1 LRSRKLLYSILV
13 SQENTAK
20 ENKTMMKTTTTNNYR
35 IPVDQLQN
43 LEIDRNGR
51 LAPRLHDL
59 EPLRNTLLSV
69 LYPGIK
75 VASVNVP
82 VEPLDDYEEA
92 QVENAL
98 ARLVWNGVHYKL
110 VGASGSAKKGKF
122 YFVDQKH
129 SLAIAERFQHWP
141 QAAIVYFGI
150 LVSPCKVM
158 REEPEARVLVVL
170 DKKLGTNDCRGW
182 IRRSIFQ
189 HLQQKHDDE
198 ILSAHVE
205 RLRRER
211 YGNASDENHDQ
222 ADESV
227 LFRDAQ
233 REIAGKRLPEERFY
247 QFRMAFADT
256 QAKGAFK
263 IMEDDVADA
272 LEADFV
278 LPESAVK
285 PGLKIPPV
293 MYSIFGPGR
302 RFAGN
307 VAVGI
312 REVSRQLEFE
322 SSYTLVE
329 HAPEDSIQLEILPQ
343 AMKQVA
349 KLSEAVGGGHY
360 EDLLEILGHHPD
372 RSADGV
378 EPDNEEFR
386 IVEGLLLADAS
397 GEIVR
402 HPYVNNQL
410 NKLLA
415 RWAFKA
421 ATGGGFRLPAFA
433 LMDDGY
439 LFLKDGDVLCGS
451 DWIPEHKAIVP
462 LASKHGL
469 CVRYPIRMVDDLL
482 PFENLSDNEI
492 SAQLKND
499 LCRGNCTLTD
509 SETRE
514 LVQRQLRMEGTYVLH
529 SETAKKNGGD
539 FDFDWVCVIEEDRFP
554 RFVKD
559 RFSRGLG
566 LQQGK
571 NKANKARDPWF
582 NLEHVA
588 MKARGN
594 HIGSITDLI
603 TSCRA
608 VGQEELAGQLA
619 KELQNALDSLK
630 WQVQP
635 DLKLVAEIR
644 QQVRQAP
651 WLRYKN
657 ERRCSDLPLHLE
669 VEKTDRVGHLYNHVR
684 KQIEDLLIN
693 KAPIE
698 AFKALVVGEQ
708 VTREMLEDCRF
719 INRVYAAMV
728 GKIAGRREQLEEH
741 LEKAK
746 AEWETV
752 RQNSDK
758 ELRRQK
764 LFAMNQAYG
773 ACRGDEERGRYE
785 MKAVLAFIRIWAQ
798 NKAENRMG
806 WLQALNRIVC
816 AGQRSS
822 GSILFLAFPQE
833 LILKLAER
841 TGGKPVRVHVP
852 RLYDGLVRT
861 DASGRAFLVDPLK
874 GGGQK
879 HTFLF
884 KYRDGKILLDDNS
897 LEQAQ
902 AETSTESCTETAI
915 ATGRAIPTAVADE
928 RMEFIPGTFSDEDA
942 SDAPWVM

>member
-1 LRSRKLLYSILV
+1 MTTK
-13 SQENTAK
+13 NT
-20 ENKTMMKTTTTNNYR
+20 KTNRYR
-35 IPVDQLQN
+35 IPADQIQN

-51 LAPRLHDL
+51 IAPRLHDL
-59 EPLRNTLLSV
+59 EPLENTLLSV

-82 VEPLDDYEEA
+82 AEPLDDYEES

-98 ARLVWNGVHYKL
+98 ARLVFKGVHYKL

-122 YFVDQKH
+122 YFVDQEH
-129 SLAIAERFQHWP
+129 SRAIAERFQHWP

-158 REEPEARVLVVL
+158 MEAPESRVLVVP
-170 DKKLGTNDCRGW
+170 DRKLGTNDCRGW
-182 IRRSIFQ
+182 IRRSLFQ
-189 HLQQKHDDE
+189 RLQEKHDEELLALQID
-198 ILSAHVE
+198 

-211 YGNASDENHDQ
+211 HGMVRDEDLDEQERAIFLHD
-222 ADESV
+222 AK
-227 LFRDAQ
+227 
-233 REIAGKRLPEERFY
+233 REISAKRLPEGRFY
-247 QFRMAFADT
+247 QFRMAFSNT

-263 IMEDDVADA
+263 IMEDDVSDA

-285 PGLKIPPV
+285 PGLKIPAV

-302 RFAGN
+302 RFRGDI
-307 VAVGI
+307 VVGI

-322 SSYTLVE
+322 SSYTLLE
-329 HAPEDSIQLEILPQ
+329 HAPEDSIQLEVLPQ

-349 KLSEAVGGGHY
+349 RLSEAVGQGRY
-360 EDLLEILGHHPD
+360 EELLELLGRHPD
-372 RSADGV
+372 KVSAELSDEAGS
-378 EPDNEEFR
+378 EEFR
-386 IVEGLLLADAS
+386 VVEGLLLADAS

-415 RWAFKA
+415 RWAFKT

-439 LFLKDGDVLCGS
+439 LLLKDGQVFSGS

-482 PFENLSDNEI
+482 PFGNLSDDEI
-492 SAQLKND
+492 LAELNKD
-499 LCRGNCTLTD
+499 LCRSNCALTD
-509 SETRE
+509 AEVRD
-514 LVQRQLRMEGTYVLH
+514 LVALQLRLEGTYVLH

-539 FDFDWVCVIEEDRFP
+539 YDFDWVCVVEEDRFP

-566 LQQGK
+566 AQQGK

-594 HIGSITDLI
+594 HIGSITDLM

-608 VGQEELAGQLA
+608 AGRGDLAQQLA
-619 KELQNALDSLK
+619 LELQKALDSLK

-651 WLRYKN
+651 WLRCKN
-657 ERRCSDLPLHLE
+657 ERRISDLPLHVE

-684 KQIEDLLIN
+684 KQIEDLLTN

-698 AFKALVVGEQ
+698 AFKALVVGEE
-708 VTREMLEDCRF
+708 VTRQMLEDCRL

-728 GKIAGRREQLEEH
+728 GKIAERRELLKKQ

-746 AEWETV
+746 AEWEAV
-752 RQNSDK
+752 RQSPDK

-764 LFAMNQAYG
+764 LFASNQAHG
-773 ACRGDEERGRYE
+773 ACRADEERGKYE
-785 MKAVLAFIRIWAQ
+785 MKAILALIRIWAQ
-798 NKAENRMG
+798 NKTENRTA
-806 WLQALNRIVC
+806 WLQALNRVVC
-816 AGQRSS
+816 AGERST

-841 TGGKPVRVHVP
+841 TGGRAVRVQVP
-852 RLYDGLVRT
+852 RLYEGFVRI
-861 DASGRAFLVDPLK
+861 DEQGRTFLVDPLK
-874 GGGQK
+874 NGGQK

-884 KYRDGKILLDDNS
+884 KYADGKILLDDNRS
-897 LEQAQ
+897 EQAP
-902 AETSTESCTETAI
+902 AETAKSGAEESGTTTQVAL
-915 ATGRAIPTAVADE
+915 ADE
-928 RMEFIPGTFSDEDA
+928 AVEFPPITLDDDGPEV
-942 SDAPWVM
+942 PWVM

>member
-1 LRSRKLLYSILV
+1 MTTK
-13 SQENTAK
+13 NT
-20 ENKTMMKTTTTNNYR
+20 KTNRYR
-35 IPVDQLQN
+35 IPADQIQN

-51 LAPRLHDL
+51 IAPRLHDL
-59 EPLRNTLLSV
+59 EPLENTLLSG
-69 LYPGIK
+69 LYPGIR

-82 VEPLDDYEEA
+82 TEPLDDFEES

-98 ARLVWNGVHYKL
+98 ARLVFKGVHYKL

-122 YFVDQKH
+122 YFVDEEH
-129 SLAIAERFQHWP
+129 SRAIAERFQHWP

-158 REEPEARVLVVL
+158 MEAPDSRVLVVS
-170 DKKLGTNDCRGW
+170 DRTLGTNDCRGW
-182 IRRSIFQ
+182 IRRSLFQ
-189 HLQQKHDDE
+189 RLQEKHDEELLALQID
-198 ILSAHVE
+198 

-211 YGNASDENHDQ
+211 HGTVRDEDLNEQGRALLLH
-222 ADESV
+222 
-227 LFRDAQ
+227 DAQ
-233 REIAGKRLPEERFY
+233 REISAKRLPEGRFY
-247 QFRMAFADT
+247 QFRMAFANT

-263 IMEDDVADA
+263 IMEDDVSDA

-278 LPESAVK
+278 LPDSAVK
-285 PGLKIPPV
+285 PGLKIPAV
-293 MYSIFGPGR
+293 MYSIIGPGR
-302 RFAGN
+302 RFCGD
-307 VAVGI
+307 VVVGI

-349 KLSEAVGGGHY
+349 RLSEAVGQGRY
-360 EDLLEILGHHPD
+360 EELLELLGRHPDKHSADLLD
-372 RSADGV
+372 QDG
-378 EPDNEEFR
+378 NGEFR
-386 IVEGLLLADAS
+386 VVEGLLLADAS

-415 RWAFKA
+415 RWAFKT

-439 LFLKDGDVLCGS
+439 LFLKDGQVFSGS

-462 LASKHGL
+462 LASNHGL

-482 PFENLSDNEI
+482 PFGNLSDDEI
-492 SAQLKND
+492 VSELNKD
-499 LCRGNCTLTD
+499 LCRSNCTLTD
-509 SETRE
+509 AEVRD
-514 LVQRQLRMEGTYVLH
+514 LVARQLRLEGTYVLH

-539 FDFDWVCVIEEDRFP
+539 YDFDWVCVVDEDRIP

-566 LQQGK
+566 AQQGK

-594 HIGSITDLI
+594 HIGSITDLM

-608 VGQEELAGQLA
+608 AGRGDLAQQLAG
-619 KELQNALDSLK
+619 ELQNALDSLK

-644 QQVRQAP
+644 QQVRQAA

-657 ERRCSDLPLHLE
+657 ERRVSDLPLHVE

-684 KQIEDLLIN
+684 KQIEDLLTN

-698 AFKALVVGEQ
+698 AFKALVVGEE
-708 VTREMLEDCRF
+708 VTRQMLEDCRF

-728 GKIAGRREQLEEH
+728 GKIAERRQLLKTQ

-746 AEWETV
+746 AEWEAV
-752 RQNSDK
+752 RQSPDK

-764 LFAMNQAYG
+764 LFASNQAHG
-773 ACRGDEERGRYE
+773 ACRADDERGKYE
-785 MKAVLAFIRIWAQ
+785 MKAILALIRIWAQ
-798 NKAENRMG
+798 NKTENRAA
-806 WLQALNRIVC
+806 WLQALNRVVC
-816 AGQRSS
+816 AGERST

-841 TGGKPVRVHVP
+841 TGGRAVRVHVP
-852 RLYDGLVRT
+852 RLYEGFVRI
-861 DASGRAFLVDPLK
+861 DEQGRTFLVDPLK
-874 GGGQK
+874 NGGQK

-884 KYRDGKILLDDNS
+884 KYVDGKILLDDDKP
-897 LEQAQ
+897 EQAQ
-902 AETSTESCTETAI
+902 TKTAESGTTTEV
-915 ATGRAIPTAVADE
+915 AVLDE
-928 RMEFIPGTFSDEDA
+928 ALEFPPITLDDDGPEA
-942 SDAPWVM
+942 LWVM

>member
-1 LRSRKLLYSILV
+1 MTK
-13 SQENTAK
+13 N
-20 ENKTMMKTTTTNNYR
+20 TTTNNYR
-35 IPVDQLQN
+35 IPADQLQN

-51 LAPRLHDL
+51 IAPRLHDL
-59 EPLRNTLLSV
+59 EPLENTLLSV

-82 VEPLDDYEEA
+82 AEPLDDYEES

-98 ARLVWNGVHYKL
+98 ARLVFKGIRYRL

-122 YFVDQKH
+122 YFVDQEH
-129 SLAIAERFQHWP
+129 SRAIAERFQHWP

-158 REEPEARVLVVL
+158 METSDCRVLVVN
-170 DKKLGTNDCRGW
+170 DRKLGTNDCRGW
-182 IRRSIFQ
+182 IRRSLFQ
-189 HLQQKHDDE
+189 RLQEKHDEELVSLQAD
-198 ILSAHVE
+198 

-211 YGNASDENHDQ
+211 HGSIRDEDLEEQ
-222 ADESV
+222 ERSILLAD
-227 LFRDAQ
+227 AK
-233 REIAGKRLPEERFY
+233 REIANKRLPEGRFY
-247 QFRMAFADT
+247 QFRMAFANT

-263 IMEDDVADA
+263 IMEDDVSDA
-272 LEADFV
+272 LEVDFV

-285 PGLKIPPV
+285 PGLKVPAV
-293 MYSIFGPGR
+293 MYSIFGSGR
-302 RFAGN
+302 RFRGD
-307 VAVGI
+307 VVVGI

-329 HAPEDSIQLEILPQ
+329 HAPEESIQLEILPQ

-349 KLSEAVGGGHY
+349 RLSEAVGQGRY
-360 EDLLEILGHHPD
+360 EELLELLGRHPDKVSADLLD
-372 RSADGV
+372 QDGS
-378 EPDNEEFR
+378 EEFR
-386 IVEGLLLADAS
+386 VVEGLLLADAS

-415 RWAFKA
+415 RWAFKI

-439 LFLKDGDVLCGS
+439 LFLKDGQLFSGS
-451 DWIPEHKAIVP
+451 DWIPEHRAIVP
-462 LASKHGL
+462 LASKYGL

-482 PFENLSDNEI
+482 PFGNLSDEEI
-492 SAQLKND
+492 LSALNKD
-499 LCRGNCTLTD
+499 LCRSSCALTD
-509 SETRE
+509 ADVRD
-514 LVQRQLRMEGTYVLH
+514 LVARQLRLEGTYVLH

-539 FDFDWVCVIEEDRFP
+539 YDFDWVCVVEEDRFP
-554 RFVKD
+554 RFVKH

-566 LQQGK
+566 EQQGK

-594 HIGSITDLI
+594 HIGSITDLM

-608 VGQEELAGQLA
+608 AARDDLAQQLA
-619 KELQNALDSLK
+619 VELQKALDSLK

-657 ERRCSDLPLHLE
+657 ERRVSDLPLHVE
-669 VEKTDRVGHLYNHVR
+669 VEKTDRVGLLYNHVR
-684 KQIEDLLIN
+684 KQIEDLLAN

-698 AFKALVVGEQ
+698 AFKALVVGEE
-708 VTREMLEDCRF
+708 VTRQMLEDCRF

-728 GKIAGRREQLEEH
+728 GKIAERRELLKKQLEQ
-741 LEKAK
+741 AK
-746 AEWETV
+746 AEWEAV
-752 RQNSDK
+752 RQSPDK
-758 ELRRQK
+758 ETRRQK
-764 LFAMNQAYG
+764 LFASNQAHG
-773 ACRGDEERGRYE
+773 ACRADEERGRYE
-785 MKAVLAFIRIWAQ
+785 MKAVLALIRIWAQ
-798 NKAENRMG
+798 NKTENRTA
-806 WLQALNRIVC
+806 WLQALNRVVC
-816 AGQRSS
+816 TGERST

-841 TGGKPVRVHVP
+841 TGGKAVRVHVP
-852 RLYDGLVRT
+852 RLYEGFVRI
-861 DASGRAFLVDPLK
+861 DEQGRTFLVDPLK
-874 GGGQK
+874 NGGQK

-884 KYRDGKILLDDNS
+884 KYADGKILLDDDMP
-897 LEQAQ
+897 EQAQ
-902 AETSTESCTETAI
+902 APTSH
-915 ATGRAIPTAVADE
+915 VAAE
-928 RMEFIPGTFSDEDA
+928 EPGTTQVVIPDEAVEFPPVTLDDDGPEV
-942 SDAPWVM
+942 SWVM

>member
-1 LRSRKLLYSILV
+1 
-13 SQENTAK
+13 
-20 ENKTMMKTTTTNNYR
+20 
-35 IPVDQLQN
+35 
-43 LEIDRNGR
+43 
-51 LAPRLHDL
+51 
-59 EPLRNTLLSV
+59 
-69 LYPGIK
+69 
-75 VASVNVP
+75 
-82 VEPLDDYEEA
+82 
-92 QVENAL
+92 
-98 ARLVWNGVHYKL
+98 
-110 VGASGSAKKGKF
+110 
-122 YFVDQKH
+122 
-129 SLAIAERFQHWP
+129 
-141 QAAIVYFGI
+141 
-150 LVSPCKVM
+150 
-158 REEPEARVLVVL
+158 
-170 DKKLGTNDCRGW
+170 
-182 IRRSIFQ
+182 
-189 HLQQKHDDE
+189 
-198 ILSAHVE
+198 
-205 RLRRER
+205 
-211 YGNASDENHDQ
+211 
-222 ADESV
+222 
-227 LFRDAQ
+227 
-233 REIAGKRLPEERFY
+233 
-247 QFRMAFADT
+247 
-256 QAKGAFK
+256 
-263 IMEDDVADA
+263 MEDEVSDA

-285 PGLKIPPV
+285 PGLKIPAV

-307 VAVGI
+307 VTLGI

-322 SSYTLVE
+322 SSYTLLE

-349 KLSEAVGGGHY
+349 RLSEAVGQGRY
-360 EDLLEILGHHPD
+360 EELLELLGRHPD
-372 RSADGV
+372 KVSAELSDEAGS
-378 EPDNEEFR
+378 EEFR
-386 IVEGLLLADAS
+386 VVEGLLLADAS

-415 RWAFKA
+415 RWAFKT

-439 LFLKDGDVLCGS
+439 LLLKDGQVFSGS

-482 PFENLSDNEI
+482 PFGNLSDDEI
-492 SAQLKND
+492 LAELNKD
-499 LCRGNCTLTD
+499 LCRSNCALTD
-509 SETRE
+509 AEVRD
-514 LVQRQLRMEGTYVLH
+514 LVARQLRLEGTYVLH

-539 FDFDWVCVIEEDRFP
+539 YDFDWVCVVEEDRFP

-566 LQQGK
+566 AQQGK

-594 HIGSITDLI
+594 HIGSITDLM

-608 VGQEELAGQLA
+608 AGRGDLAQQLA
-619 KELQNALDSLK
+619 LELQKALDSLK

-651 WLRYKN
+651 WLRCKN
-657 ERRCSDLPLHLE
+657 ERRISDLPLHVE

-684 KQIEDLLIN
+684 KQIEDLLTN

-698 AFKALVVGEQ
+698 AFKALVVGEE
-708 VTREMLEDCRF
+708 VTRQMLEDCRL

-728 GKIAGRREQLEEH
+728 GKIAERRELLKKQ

-746 AEWETV
+746 AEWEAV
-752 RQNSDK
+752 RQSPDK

-764 LFAMNQAYG
+764 LFASNQAHG
-773 ACRGDEERGRYE
+773 ACRADEERGKYE
-785 MKAVLAFIRIWAQ
+785 MKAILALIRIWAQ
-798 NKAENRMG
+798 NKTENRTA
-806 WLQALNRIVC
+806 WLQALNRVVC
-816 AGQRSS
+816 AGERST

-841 TGGKPVRVHVP
+841 TGGRAVRVQVP
-852 RLYDGLVRT
+852 RLYEGFVRI
-861 DASGRAFLVDPLK
+861 DEQGRTFLVDPLK
-874 GGGQK
+874 NGGQK

-884 KYRDGKILLDDNS
+884 KYADGEILLDDNKS
-897 LEQAQ
+897 EQIP
-902 AETSTESCTETAI
+902 AETAKSGAEECGTTTQV
-915 ATGRAIPTAVADE
+915 AVPDE
-928 RMEFIPGTFSDEDA
+928 AVEFPPVALDDDGPEV
-942 SDAPWVM
+942 PLVM

>member
-1 LRSRKLLYSILV
+1 MTK
-13 SQENTAK
+13 N
-20 ENKTMMKTTTTNNYR
+20 TTTNNYR
-35 IPVDQLQN
+35 IPADQLQN

-51 LAPRLHDL
+51 VAPRLHDL
-59 EPLRNTLLSV
+59 EPLKNTLLSV

-75 VASVNVP
+75 VASVTVP
-82 VEPLDDYEEA
+82 TEPLDDYEEA

-98 ARLVWNGVHYKL
+98 ARLVWNGTHYKL

-122 YFVDQKH
+122 YFVDQEH
-129 SLAIAERFQHWP
+129 SRAIAERFQHWP

-158 REEPEARVLVVL
+158 MEEPDSRVLVVP
-170 DKKLGTNDCRGW
+170 DRKLGTNDCRGW
-182 IRRSIFQ
+182 IRRSTFRR
-189 HLQQKHDDE
+189 LQQKHDDE
-198 ILSAHVE
+198 ILSHQIE

-211 YGNASDENHDQ
+211 HAGASDEDL
-222 ADESV
+222 DENQRS
-227 LFRDAQ
+227 LLLEDAK
-233 REIAGKRLPEERFY
+233 REIAGKRLPEGRFY

-263 IMEDDVADA
+263 VMEDDVADA
-272 LEADFV
+272 LEVDFV
-278 LPESAVK
+278 LPDSAVK
-285 PGLKIPPV
+285 PGLKIPAV

-302 RFAGN
+302 RFRG
-307 VAVGI
+307 VTMTGV
-312 REVSRQLEFE
+312 REFSRQLEFE

-349 KLSEAVGGGHY
+349 KLSEAVGQGRY

-372 RSADGV
+372 RSVPDGV
-378 EPDNEEFR
+378 EPNNEEFR
-386 IVEGLLLADAS
+386 VVEGLLLADAS

-439 LFLKDGDVLCGS
+439 LFLKDGQVFSGS
-451 DWIPEHKAIVP
+451 DWISEHKAIVS
-462 LASKHGL
+462 LASKRGL

-482 PFENLSDNEI
+482 PFENLSENEI
-492 SAQLKND
+492 AVQLNRD
-499 LCRGNCTLTD
+499 LCRKNCALPA
-509 SETRE
+509 SE
-514 LVQRQLRMEGTYVLH
+514 LCDLAQQQLRLEGSYVLH

-539 FDFDWVCVIEEDRFP
+539 FDFDWVCVVEEDRFP

-566 LQQGK
+566 QQQGK

-594 HIGSITDLI
+594 HIGSITDLM

-608 VGQEELAGQLA
+608 AGHEELAGDLA
-619 KELQNALDSLK
+619 LELQKALDSLK

-651 WLRYKN
+651 WLRCKN
-657 ERRCSDLPLHLE
+657 ERRVSDLPLHLE
-669 VEKTDRVGHLYNHVR
+669 VEGTDRVGHLYNHVR

-708 VTREMLEDCRF
+708 VTREMLADCRF
-719 INRVYAAMV
+719 VNRVYAAMV
-728 GKIAGRREQLEEH
+728 GKIAERREQLKEQ

-746 AEWETV
+746 AEGDTV
-752 RQNSDK
+752 RQSSDK

-764 LFAMNQAYG
+764 LFALNQAYG
-773 ACRGDEERGRYE
+773 ACRADEERGRYE
-785 MKAVLAFIRIWAQ
+785 MKAILAFIRIWAQ

-816 AGQRSS
+816 TGQRSS

-841 TGGKPVRVHVP
+841 TGGKPVRVHIP
-852 RLYDGLVRT
+852 RLYEGLVRT
-861 DASGRAFLVDPLK
+861 DSSGRTFLVDSLK
-874 GGGQK
+874 GGGEK

-884 KYRDGKILLDDNS
+884 KYADGKILLDDVKTEPTQAS
-897 LEQAQ
+897 RELEAGDLE
-902 AETSTESCTETAI
+902 ADSALSAS
-915 ATGRAIPTAVADE
+915 IPDDAV
-928 RMEFIPGTFSDEDA
+928 EFNPAAFSDAEA

>member
-1 LRSRKLLYSILV
+1 MTK
-13 SQENTAK
+13 N
-20 ENKTMMKTTTTNNYR
+20 TTNNYR
-35 IPVDQLQN
+35 IPADQIQN

-51 LAPRLHDL
+51 IAPRLHDL

-75 VASVNVP
+75 VASVTVP
-82 VEPLDDYEEA
+82 TEPLDDFEEA

-98 ARLVWNGVHYKL
+98 ARLVWNGIHYKL

-129 SLAIAERFQHWP
+129 SRAIAERFQHWP

-158 REEPEARVLVVL
+158 MEQAEARVLVVP
-170 DKKLGTNDCRGW
+170 DRRLGTNDCRGW
-182 IRRSIFQ
+182 IRRSLFQ
-189 HLQQKHDDE
+189 RLQEKHDDE
-198 ILSAHVE
+198 LLSAQVE
-205 RLRRER
+205 RLRRE
-211 YGNASDENHDQ
+211 GCAKSGGEPLDADQ
-222 ADESV
+222 EMV
-227 LFRDAQ
+227 LLRDAKQ
-233 REIAGKRLPEERFY
+233 EISAKRLAEGRFY
-247 QFRMAFADT
+247 QFRMAFANT

-263 IMEDDVADA
+263 VMEDDVADA
-272 LEADFV
+272 LEADFL
-278 LPESAVK
+278 LPDSAVK
-285 PGLKIPPV
+285 PGLKIPAV
-293 MYSIFGPGR
+293 THSIFGPGR
-302 RFAGN
+302 RFRGHT
-307 VAVGI
+307 VVGI

-349 KLSEAVGGGHY
+349 KLSVAVGEGRY

-372 RSADGV
+372 SSLPEGAELDG
-378 EPDNEEFR
+378 EEFR
-386 IVEGLLLADAS
+386 VVEGLLLADAS
-397 GEIVR
+397 REIVR

-415 RWAFKA
+415 RWAFKT

-433 LMDDGY
+433 LADDGY
-439 LFLKDGDVLCGS
+439 LFLKDGQVISGS

-462 LASKHGL
+462 LTSKRGL

-482 PFENLSDNEI
+482 PFGNLSDDEI
-492 SAQLKND
+492 AAQLNKD
-499 LCRGNCTLTD
+499 LCRNNCTLTD
-509 SETRE
+509 AEVCT
-514 LVQRQLRMEGTYVLH
+514 LVERQLRLEGTYVLH

-566 LQQGK
+566 QQQGK

-594 HIGSITDLI
+594 HIGSITDLM

-608 VGQEELAGQLA
+608 AGREDLAAQLA
-619 KELQNALDSLK
+619 LELQNALDSLK

-644 QQVRQAP
+644 QQVHQAF

-657 ERRCSDLPLHLE
+657 ERRVSDLPLHLE
-669 VEKTDRVGHLYNHVR
+669 VDATDRVGHLYNHVR

-708 VTREMLEDCRF
+708 VTRGMLEDCRF
-719 INRVYAAMV
+719 VNRVYAAMI
-728 GKIAGRREQLEEH
+728 GKIAERREQLKQQ

-746 AEWETV
+746 AEWDEV
-752 RQNSDK
+752 RQSADK
-758 ELRRQK
+758 ELRRRK
-764 LFAMNQAYG
+764 LFAMNQALG
-773 ACRGDEERGRYE
+773 TCRSDEERGRYE
-785 MKAVLAFIRIWAQ
+785 MKAVFAFIRIWAQ
-798 NKAENRMG
+798 NKEENRMG

-816 AGQRSS
+816 TGQRSS

-861 DASGRAFLVDPLK
+861 DSCGRTFLVDPLQ
-874 GGGQK
+874 GGGEK

-884 KYRDGKILLDDNS
+884 KYVDGKILLDDNKPEPTKTETS
-897 LEQAQ
+897 EVHAE
-902 AETSTESCTETAI
+902 AETGSQAAPVALVDE
-915 ATGRAIPTAVADE
+915 AV
-928 RMEFIPGTFSDEDA
+928 EFNPGTFSDEETNDV
-942 SDAPWVM
+942 SWVM

>member
-1 LRSRKLLYSILV
+1 MTK
-13 SQENTAK
+13 N
-20 ENKTMMKTTTTNNYR
+20 TTTNNYR
-35 IPVDQLQN
+35 IPADQLQN

-51 LAPRLHDL
+51 IAPRLHDL
-59 EPLRNTLLSV
+59 EPLKNTLLSV

-82 VEPLDDYEEA
+82 AEPLDDYEEA

-98 ARLVWNGVHYKL
+98 ARLVWNGAHYKL

-122 YFVDQKH
+122 YFVEREH
-129 SLAIAERFQHWP
+129 SRAIAERFQHWP

-158 REEPEARVLVVL
+158 MEEPEARVLVVP
-170 DKKLGTNDCRGW
+170 DRKLGTNDCRGW
-182 IRRSIFQ
+182 IRRSMFQ
-189 HLQQKHDDE
+189 RLRQKHDDE
-198 ILSAHVE
+198 ILSAQVE
-205 RLRRER
+205 RLQRER
-211 YGNASDENHDQ
+211 YGKASGEKPYK
-222 ADESV
+222 AEESV
-227 LFRDAQ
+227 LLRDAN
-233 REIAGKRLPEERFY
+233 REVAGKRLPEDRFY

-263 IMEDDVADA
+263 IMEDDVSDA
-272 LEADFV
+272 LEADLI

-285 PGLKIPPV
+285 PGLKTPAV

-302 RFAGN
+302 RFRGD
-307 VAVGI
+307 VVVGI

-349 KLSEAVGGGHY
+349 KLSEAVGEGRY

-372 RSADGV
+372 SSLPGGA
-378 EPDNEEFR
+378 EPDSEEFR
-386 IVEGLLLADAS
+386 VVEGLLLADAS

-421 ATGGGFRLPAFA
+421 ATSGGFRLPAFA

-439 LFLKDGDVLCGS
+439 LFLKDGEVFSGS

-482 PFENLSDNEI
+482 PFGNLSDEEI
-492 SAQLKND
+492 AVHLSND
-499 LCRGNCTLTD
+499 LCRNNCKFTD
-509 SETRE
+509 SEVRE
-514 LVQRQLRMEGTYVLH
+514 LVQRQLRLDGTYVLH

-539 FDFDWVCVIEEDRFP
+539 FDFDWVCVVEEDRFP
-554 RFVKD
+554 RFVKE

-566 LQQGK
+566 QQQGK
-571 NKANKARDPWF
+571 NKANKAKDPWF

-594 HIGSITDLI
+594 HIGSITDLM

-608 VGQEELAGQLA
+608 AGEEDLAAQLA

-635 DLKLVAEIR
+635 DLRLVAEIR
-644 QQVRQAP
+644 RRVRQAP

-669 VEKTDRVGHLYNHVR
+669 VEKTDRIGHLYNHVR

-708 VTREMLEDCRF
+708 VSREMLEDCRF
-719 INRVYAAMV
+719 VNRIYAAMV
-728 GKIAGRREQLEEH
+728 GKIAGRREQLKEQ

-746 AEWETV
+746 AEWDTV
-752 RQNSDK
+752 RQSSDK
-758 ELRRQK
+758 ELRRQM

-816 AGQRSS
+816 TGQRSS

-861 DASGRAFLVDPLK
+861 DSSGRAFLVDPLK

-884 KYRDGKILLDDNS
+884 KYVDGKILLDDDKT
-897 LEQAQ
+897 EQAEG
-902 AETSTESCTETAI
+902 ETSTEPGVESEEAE
-915 ATGRAIPTAVADE
+915 AVIPAAAADE
-928 RMEFIPGTFSDEDA
+928 AVEFPGAFSDEDPG
-942 SDAPWVM
+942 DAPWVM

>member
-1 LRSRKLLYSILV
+1 MTK
-13 SQENTAK
+13 N
-20 ENKTMMKTTTTNNYR
+20 TTTNNYR
-35 IPVDQLQN
+35 IPADQLQN

-51 LAPRLHDL
+51 IAPRLHDL
-59 EPLRNTLLSV
+59 EPLKNTLLSV

-82 VEPLDDYEEA
+82 AEPLDDYEEA

-98 ARLVWNGVHYKL
+98 ARLVWNGAHYKL

-122 YFVDQKH
+122 YFVEREH
-129 SLAIAERFQHWP
+129 SRAIAERFQHWP

-158 REEPEARVLVVL
+158 MEEPEARVLVVP
-170 DKKLGTNDCRGW
+170 DRKLGTNDCRGW
-182 IRRSIFQ
+182 IRRSMFQ
-189 HLQQKHDDE
+189 RLRQKHDDE
-198 ILSAHVE
+198 ILSAQVE
-205 RLRRER
+205 RLQRER
-211 YGNASDENHDQ
+211 YGKANCEKPYKAE
-222 ADESV
+222 ESV
-227 LFRDAQ
+227 LLRDAN
-233 REIAGKRLPEERFY
+233 REVAGKRLPEDRFY

-263 IMEDDVADA
+263 IMEDDVSDA
-272 LEADFV
+272 LEADLI

-285 PGLKIPPV
+285 PGLKTPAV

-302 RFAGN
+302 RFRGD
-307 VAVGI
+307 VVVGI

-349 KLSEAVGGGHY
+349 KLSEAVGEGRY

-372 RSADGV
+372 SSLPGGA
-378 EPDNEEFR
+378 EPDSEEFR
-386 IVEGLLLADAS
+386 VVEGLLLADAS

-421 ATGGGFRLPAFA
+421 ATSGGFRLPAFA

-439 LFLKDGDVLCGS
+439 LFLKDGEVFSGS

-482 PFENLSDNEI
+482 PFGNLSDEEI
-492 SAQLKND
+492 AVHLSND
-499 LCRGNCTLTD
+499 LCRNNCKFTD
-509 SETRE
+509 SEVRE
-514 LVQRQLRMEGTYVLH
+514 LIQRQLRLDGTYVLH

-539 FDFDWVCVIEEDRFP
+539 FDFDWVCVVEEDRFP
-554 RFVKD
+554 RFVKE

-566 LQQGK
+566 QQQGK
-571 NKANKARDPWF
+571 NKANKAKDPWF

-594 HIGSITDLI
+594 HIGSITDLM

-608 VGQEELAGQLA
+608 AGEEDLAAQLA

-635 DLKLVAEIR
+635 DLRLVAEIR
-644 QQVRQAP
+644 RRVRQAP

-669 VEKTDRVGHLYNHVR
+669 VEKTDRIGHLYNHVR

-708 VTREMLEDCRF
+708 VSREMLEDCRF
-719 INRVYAAMV
+719 VNRIYAAMV
-728 GKIAGRREQLEEH
+728 GKIAGRREQLKEQ

-746 AEWETV
+746 AEWDTV
-752 RQNSDK
+752 RQSSDK
-758 ELRRQK
+758 ELRRQM

-816 AGQRSS
+816 TGQRSS

-861 DASGRAFLVDPLK
+861 DSSGRAFLVDPLK

-884 KYRDGKILLDDNS
+884 KYVDGKILLDDDKT
-897 LEQAQ
+897 EQAEG
-902 AETSTESCTETAI
+902 ETSTEPGVESEEAE
-915 ATGRAIPTAVADE
+915 AVIPAAAADE
-928 RMEFIPGTFSDEDA
+928 AVEFPGAFIDEDPG
-942 SDAPWVM
+942 DAPWVM

>member
-1 LRSRKLLYSILV
+1 MTK
-13 SQENTAK
+13 N
-20 ENKTMMKTTTTNNYR
+20 TTTNNYR
-35 IPVDQLQN
+35 IPADRLQN

-51 LAPRLHDL
+51 VAPRLHDL
-59 EPLRNTLLSV
+59 EPLKNTLLSV

-82 VEPLDDYEEA
+82 AEPLDDYEES

-122 YFVDQKH
+122 YFVDREH
-129 SLAIAERFQHWP
+129 SQAIAERFQHWP

-158 REEPEARVLVVL
+158 IEQPEVRVLVVP
-170 DKKLGTNDCRGW
+170 DRKLGTNDCRGW
-182 IRRSIFQ
+182 IGRSMFQ
-189 HLQQKHDDE
+189 RLQQKHDDE
-198 ILSAHVE
+198 ILSAQVE

-211 YGNASDENHDQ
+211 YEKASDGSQDQ
-222 ADESV
+222 AEELV
-227 LFRDAQ
+227 LFDAK
-233 REIAGKRLPEERFY
+233 RTVAGKRLPGERFY
-247 QFRMAFADT
+247 QFRMAFADM

-263 IMEDDVADA
+263 IMEDDVSDT

-285 PGLKIPPV
+285 PGLKIPTV
-293 MYSIFGPGR
+293 TYSTFGLGR
-302 RFAGN
+302 RFRGD
-307 VAVGI
+307 VVVGI
-312 REVSRQLEFE
+312 REVSRRLEFE

-329 HAPEDSIQLEILPQ
+329 HAPDDSIQLEILPQ

-349 KLSEAVGGGHY
+349 KLSEAVGEGRY

-372 RSADGV
+372 RPLPDGV

-386 IVEGLLLADAS
+386 VVEGLLLADAS

-439 LFLKDGDVLCGS
+439 LFLKDGQVLSAS

-482 PFENLSDNEI
+482 PFGNISDDEIAVQLNNNLSR
-492 SAQLKND
+492 S
-499 LCRGNCTLTD
+499 NCTLTD
-509 SETRE
+509 SEIRE
-514 LVQRQLRMEGTYVLH
+514 LVQRQLRVEGTYVLH

-539 FDFDWVCVIEEDRFP
+539 FDFDWVCVVEEDRFP
-554 RFVKD
+554 RFVNS

-566 LQQGK
+566 QQEGK
-571 NKANKARDPWF
+571 NKANKAKDPWF

-594 HIGSITDLI
+594 HIGSITDLM

-608 VGQEELAGQLA
+608 AGHEDLAWQLA

-657 ERRCSDLPLHLE
+657 ERRVSDLPLHLE

-708 VTREMLEDCRF
+708 VTREMLEACRF
-719 INRVYAAMV
+719 VNRVYAALV
-728 GKIAGRREQLEEH
+728 GKIAARREQLKEQ

-746 AEWETV
+746 AEWDTM
-752 RQNSDK
+752 RQSADK
-758 ELRRQK
+758 ELRRRK

-816 AGQRSS
+816 TGQRSS

-852 RLYDGLVRT
+852 LLYDGLVRT
-861 DASGRAFLVDPLK
+861 DSSGRAFLVDPLE

-884 KYRDGKILLDDNS
+884 KCVDGKILLDDDKS
-897 LEQAQ
+897 QQPTGES
-902 AETSTESCTETAI
+902 STESCAESEKAETAI
-915 ATGRAIPTAVADE
+915 PAAVADE
-928 RMEFIPGTFSDEDA
+928 AVEFNFGAFSDEDA
-942 SDAPWVM
+942 GDAPWVM

>member
-1 LRSRKLLYSILV
+1 MTTK
-13 SQENTAK
+13 NT
-20 ENKTMMKTTTTNNYR
+20 KTNRYR
-35 IPVDQLQN
+35 IPADQIQN

-51 LAPRLHDL
+51 IAPRLHDL
-59 EPLRNTLLSV
+59 EPLENTLLSV

-82 VEPLDDYEEA
+82 AEPLDDYEES

-98 ARLVWNGVHYKL
+98 ARLVFKGVHYKL

-122 YFVDQKH
+122 YFVDQEH
-129 SLAIAERFQHWP
+129 SRAIAERFQHWP

-158 REEPEARVLVVL
+158 MEAPESRVLVVP
-170 DKKLGTNDCRGW
+170 DRKLGTNDCRGW
-182 IRRSIFQ
+182 IRRSLFQ
-189 HLQQKHDDE
+189 RLQEKHDEELLALQID
-198 ILSAHVE
+198 

-211 YGNASDENHDQ
+211 HGMVRDEDLDEQERAIFLHD
-222 ADESV
+222 AK
-227 LFRDAQ
+227 
-233 REIAGKRLPEERFY
+233 REISAKRLPEGRFY
-247 QFRMAFADT
+247 QFRMAFSNT

-263 IMEDDVADA
+263 IMEDDVSDA

-285 PGLKIPPV
+285 PGLKIPAV

-302 RFAGN
+302 RFRGDI
-307 VAVGI
+307 VVGI

-322 SSYTLVE
+322 SSYTLLE
-329 HAPEDSIQLEILPQ
+329 HAPEDSIQLEVLPQ

-349 KLSEAVGGGHY
+349 RLSEAVGQGRY
-360 EDLLEILGHHPD
+360 EELLELLGRHPD
-372 RSADGV
+372 KVSAELSDEAGS
-378 EPDNEEFR
+378 EEFR
-386 IVEGLLLADAS
+386 VVEGLLLADAS

-415 RWAFKA
+415 RWAFKT

-439 LFLKDGDVLCGS
+439 LLLKDGQVFSGS

-462 LASKHGL
+462 LVSKHGL

-482 PFENLSDNEI
+482 PFGNLSDDEI
-492 SAQLKND
+492 LAELNKD
-499 LCRGNCTLTD
+499 LCRSNCALTD
-509 SETRE
+509 AEVRD
-514 LVQRQLRMEGTYVLH
+514 LVARQLRLEGTYVLH

-539 FDFDWVCVIEEDRFP
+539 YDFDWVCVVEEDRFP

-566 LQQGK
+566 AQQGK

-594 HIGSITDLI
+594 HIGSITDLM

-608 VGQEELAGQLA
+608 AGRGDLAQQLA
-619 KELQNALDSLK
+619 LELQKALDSLK

-651 WLRYKN
+651 WLRCKN
-657 ERRCSDLPLHLE
+657 ERRISDLPLHVE

-684 KQIEDLLIN
+684 KQIEDLLTN

-698 AFKALVVGEQ
+698 AFKALVVGEE
-708 VTREMLEDCRF
+708 VTRQMLEDCRL

-728 GKIAGRREQLEEH
+728 GKIAERRELLKKQ

-746 AEWETV
+746 AEWEAV
-752 RQNSDK
+752 RQSPDK

-764 LFAMNQAYG
+764 LFASNQAHG
-773 ACRGDEERGRYE
+773 ACRADEERGKYE
-785 MKAVLAFIRIWAQ
+785 MKAILALIRIWAQ
-798 NKAENRMG
+798 NKTENRTA
-806 WLQALNRIVC
+806 WLQALNRVVC
-816 AGQRSS
+816 AGERST

-841 TGGKPVRVHVP
+841 TGGRAVRVQVP
-852 RLYDGLVRT
+852 RLYEGFVRI
-861 DASGRAFLVDPLK
+861 DQQGRTFLVDPLK
-874 GGGQK
+874 NGGQK

-884 KYRDGKILLDDNS
+884 KYADGKILLDDNRS
-897 LEQAQ
+897 EQAP
-902 AETSTESCTETAI
+902 AETAKSGAEESGTTTQVAL
-915 ATGRAIPTAVADE
+915 ADE
-928 RMEFIPGTFSDEDA
+928 AVEFPPITLDDDGPEV
-942 SDAPWVM
+942 PWVM

>member
-1 LRSRKLLYSILV
+1 MTK
-13 SQENTAK
+13 N
-20 ENKTMMKTTTTNNYR
+20 TTTDNYR
-35 IPVDQLQN
+35 IPADQLQN

-51 LAPRLHDL
+51 IAPRLHDL
-59 EPLRNTLLSV
+59 EPLKNTLLSV

-82 VEPLDDYEEA
+82 AEPLDDFEES

-122 YFVDQKH
+122 YFVDREH
-129 SLAIAERFQHWP
+129 SQAIAERFQHWP

-150 LVSPCKVM
+150 LVSPCKAM
-158 REEPEARVLVVL
+158 MEKPEVRVLVVP
-170 DKKLGTNDCRGW
+170 DRKLGTNDCRGW
-182 IRRSIFQ
+182 IRRSMFRR
-189 HLQQKHDDE
+189 LQQKHDDE
-198 ILSAHVE
+198 ILSAQME

-211 YGNASDENHDQ
+211 DGKASDENQDK
-222 ADESV
+222 AGESV
-227 LFRDAQ
+227 LLRDAK

-263 IMEDDVADA
+263 IMEDDVSDV

-285 PGLKIPPV
+285 PGLKTPAV

-302 RFAGN
+302 RFRGD
-307 VAVGI
+307 VVVGI

-349 KLSEAVGGGHY
+349 KLSEAVGEGRY

-372 RSADGV
+372 RALPGGV
-378 EPDNEEFR
+378 EPDSEEFR
-386 IVEGLLLADAS
+386 VVEGLLLADAS

-439 LFLKDGDVLCGS
+439 LFLKDGQVFSGS
-451 DWIPEHKAIVP
+451 DWIPEHKAIIP
-462 LASKHGL
+462 MASKRGL

-482 PFENLSDNEI
+482 PFANLSDEEI
-492 SAQLKND
+492 LTQLNND
-499 LCRGNCTLTD
+499 LCRSNCTLTD
-509 SETRE
+509 SEIRE
-514 LVQRQLRMEGTYVLH
+514 LVRRQLRVEGTYVLH

-539 FDFDWVCVIEEDRFP
+539 FDFDWICVVEEDRFP
-554 RFVKD
+554 RFVRD

-566 LQQGK
+566 QQQGK
-571 NKANKARDPWF
+571 NKANKAKDPWF

-594 HIGSITDLI
+594 HIGSITDLM

-608 VGQEELAGQLA
+608 VGQEELAAQLA

-635 DLKLVAEIR
+635 DLKLIAEIR
-644 QQVRQAP
+644 RQVHQAP

-669 VEKTDRVGHLYNHVR
+669 VEKTDRVGQLYNHVR

-728 GKIAGRREQLEEH
+728 GKIAVRREQLKEQ

-746 AEWETV
+746 AEWDTV
-752 RQNSDK
+752 RQSSDK
-758 ELRRQK
+758 ELRRQM

-773 ACRGDEERGRYE
+773 ACRGDEERSRYE

-816 AGQRSS
+816 TGQRSS

-861 DASGRAFLVDPLK
+861 DSSGRAFLVDPLK

-884 KYRDGKILLDDNS
+884 KYLDGKILLDDDKT
-897 LEQAQ
+897 EQPKG
-902 AETSTESCTETAI
+902 ETSTESCAESETTEA
-915 ATGRAIPTAVADE
+915 AIPATVADE
-928 RMEFIPGTFSDEDA
+928 AVEFNPGAFSNEDA
-942 SDAPWVM
+942 SDASWVM

>member
-1 LRSRKLLYSILV
+1 MTK
-13 SQENTAK
+13 N
-20 ENKTMMKTTTTNNYR
+20 TTNNYR
-35 IPVDQLQN
+35 IPADQLQN

-51 LAPRLHDL
+51 VAPRLHDL
-59 EPLRNTLLSV
+59 EPLKNTLLSV

-82 VEPLDDYEEA
+82 AEPLDDYEEA

-110 VGASGSAKKGKF
+110 AGASGSAKKGKF
-122 YFVDQKH
+122 YFVDREH
-129 SLAIAERFQHWP
+129 SRAIAERFQHWP

-150 LVSPCKVM
+150 LVSPCRVM
-158 REEPEARVLVVL
+158 MEESEARVLVVP
-170 DKKLGTNDCRGW
+170 DRKLGTNDCRGW
-182 IRRSIFQ
+182 IRRSVFQ
-189 HLQQKHDDE
+189 RLQRKHDDE
-198 ILSAHVE
+198 ILSAQVE

-211 YGNASDENHDQ
+211 YAKASDENQDK
-222 ADESV
+222 AGEEV
-227 LFRDAQ
+227 LLRYAK
-233 REIAGKRLPEERFY
+233 REIAGKRLPEGRFY

-285 PGLKIPPV
+285 PGLKIPAV

-302 RFAGN
+302 RFRGD
-307 VAVGI
+307 VVVGI

-349 KLSEAVGGGHY
+349 KLSEAVGEGRY
-360 EDLLEILGHHPD
+360 EDLLEVLGHHPD
-372 RSADGV
+372 RSLPEGL
-378 EPDNEEFR
+378 EQNTSEEFR
-386 IVEGLLLADAS
+386 VVEGLLLADAS

-415 RWAFKA
+415 HWAFKA

-439 LFLKDGDVLCGS
+439 LFVKDGQVVFSS

-482 PFENLSDNEI
+482 PFGNLSDEEI
-492 SAQLKND
+492 AAQLNND
-499 LCRGNCTLTD
+499 LCRRNCTLTD
-509 SETRE
+509 SEVRE
-514 LVQRQLRMEGTYVLH
+514 LVQCQLRLEGTYVLH

-539 FDFDWVCVIEEDRFP
+539 FDFDWVCVVEEDRFP

-566 LQQGK
+566 QQQGK
-571 NKANKARDPWF
+571 NKANKAKDPWF

-594 HIGSITDLI
+594 HIGSITDLM

-608 VGQEELAGQLA
+608 VGQEELAAQLA

-708 VTREMLEDCRF
+708 VSREMLEDCRF
-719 INRVYAAMV
+719 INRVYAAMI
-728 GKIAGRREQLEEH
+728 GKIIERREQLKEQ

-746 AEWETV
+746 AEWDAV
-752 RQNSDK
+752 RQSSDK

-773 ACRGDEERGRYE
+773 TCRGDEERGRYE

-816 AGQRSS
+816 TGQRSS

-861 DASGRAFLVDPLK
+861 DSSGRTFLVDPLK

-884 KYRDGKILLDDNS
+884 KYRNGKILLDDEKT
-897 LEQAQ
+897 EQAEG
-902 AETSTESCTETAI
+902 ETSTESCAESETAE
-915 ATGRAIPTAVADE
+915 AAIPAAVVDE
-928 RMEFIPGTFSDEDA
+928 AVEFNPGAFSDEDA

>member
-1 LRSRKLLYSILV
+1 MTK
-13 SQENTAK
+13 NTTK
-20 ENKTMMKTTTTNNYR
+20 NNYR
-35 IPVDQLQN
+35 IPADQLQN

-51 LAPRLHDL
+51 VAPRLHDL
-59 EPLRNTLLSV
+59 EPLKNTLLSV

-75 VASVNVP
+75 VASVTVP
-82 VEPLDDYEEA
+82 TEPLDDYEEA

-98 ARLVWNGVHYKL
+98 ARLVWNGIHYKL

-122 YFVDQKH
+122 YFVDREH
-129 SLAIAERFQHWP
+129 SRAIAERFQHWP

-158 REEPEARVLVVL
+158 MEEPDSRVLVVP
-170 DKKLGTNDCRGW
+170 DRKLGTNDCRGW
-182 IRRSIFQ
+182 IRRSVFRR
-189 HLQQKHDDE
+189 LQQKHDDE
-198 ILSAHVE
+198 ILSAQVE

-211 YGNASDENHDQ
+211 CAMTANEDLDEQ
-222 ADESV
+222 QKRAILE
-227 LFRDAQ
+227 DAK
-233 REIAGKRLPEERFY
+233 RKIAGKRLAQGCFY

-263 IMEDDVADA
+263 VMEDDVADA
-272 LEADFV
+272 LEVDFL
-278 LPESAVK
+278 LPDSAVK
-285 PGLKIPPV
+285 PGLKIPAV
-293 MYSIFGPGR
+293 MYSIFGPDR
-302 RFAGN
+302 RFHGHT
-307 VAVGI
+307 VVGV

-329 HAPEDSIQLEILPQ
+329 HAPEDSIQLEILPE
-343 AMKQVA
+343 AMRQVA
-349 KLSEAVGGGHY
+349 KLSEAVGEGRY

-372 RSADGV
+372 RSQSDGV

-386 IVEGLLLADAS
+386 VVEGLLLADAS

-439 LFLKDGDVLCGS
+439 LFLKDGQVFSGS
-451 DWIPEHKAIVP
+451 DWIPEHEAIVP
-462 LASKHGL
+462 LGSKRGL

-482 PFENLSDNEI
+482 PFGNLSEDEI
-492 SAQLKND
+492 SAQLNSD
-499 LCRGNCTLTD
+499 LCRKNCTLTD
-509 SETRE
+509 PEIRD
-514 LVQRQLRMEGTYVLH
+514 LVQRQLRLEGTYVLH

-539 FDFDWVCVIEEDRFP
+539 FDFDWVCVVEEDRFP

-566 LQQGK
+566 QQQGK

-594 HIGSITDLI
+594 HIGSITDLM

-608 VGQEELAGQLA
+608 TGHEELAADLA
-619 KELQNALDSLK
+619 MELQKALDSLK

-657 ERRCSDLPLHLE
+657 ERRVSDLPLHLE
-669 VEKTDRVGHLYNHVR
+669 VESTDRVGHLYNHVR
-684 KQIEDLLIN
+684 KQIEDLLTN

-719 INRVYAAMV
+719 VNRVYAAMV
-728 GKIAGRREQLEEH
+728 GKIAERREQLKEQ

-746 AEWETV
+746 AEWDTV
-752 RQNSDK
+752 RQSSDK

-764 LFAMNQAYG
+764 LFATNQAHG
-773 ACRGDEERGRYE
+773 ACRADEERGRYE
-785 MKAVLAFIRIWAQ
+785 MKAILAFIRIWAQ
-798 NKAENRMG
+798 NKSENRMG

-816 AGQRSS
+816 TGQRSS
-822 GSILFLAFPQE
+822 GSILFLCFPQE

-841 TGGKPVRVHVP
+841 TGGKPVRVHIP
-852 RLYDGLVRT
+852 KLYDGLVRT
-861 DASGRAFLVDPLK
+861 DSSGRTFLVDPLK
-874 GGGQK
+874 GGGEK

-884 KYRDGKILLDDNS
+884 KYADGKILLDDVRTEQTQAS
-897 LEQAQ
+897 LETKIGDLAADSQLSA
-902 AETSTESCTETAI
+902 S
-915 ATGRAIPTAVADE
+915 IPDDAV
-928 RMEFIPGTFSDEDA
+928 EFNPAAFSDAEA

>member
-1 LRSRKLLYSILV
+1 MTK
-13 SQENTAK
+13 N
-20 ENKTMMKTTTTNNYR
+20 TTTNNYR
-35 IPVDQLQN
+35 IPADQLQN

-51 LAPRLHDL
+51 VAPRLHDL
-59 EPLRNTLLSV
+59 EPLKNTLLSV

-82 VEPLDDYEEA
+82 AEPLDDYEEA

-98 ARLVWNGVHYKL
+98 ARLVWNGIHYKL

-122 YFVDQKH
+122 YFVDREH
-129 SLAIAERFQHWP
+129 SRAIAERFQHWP

-158 REEPEARVLVVL
+158 MEEPEARVLVVP
-170 DKKLGTNDCRGW
+170 DRKLGTNDCRGW
-182 IRRSIFQ
+182 IRRSVFQ
-189 HLQQKHDDE
+189 RLQEKHDDE
-198 ILSAHVE
+198 ILSAQVE

-211 YGNASDENHDQ
+211 YGKASDENQDQ

-227 LFRDAQ
+227 LLQDAK
-233 REIAGKRLPEERFY
+233 REIAGKRLAGGRFY

-263 IMEDDVADA
+263 IMEDDVSDA

-285 PGLKIPPV
+285 PGLKIPAV

-302 RFAGN
+302 RFRGD
-307 VAVGI
+307 VVVGI

-349 KLSEAVGGGHY
+349 KLSEAVGEGRY

-372 RSADGV
+372 RSLPDGV

-386 IVEGLLLADAS
+386 VVEGLLLADAS

-439 LFLKDGDVLCGS
+439 LFLKDGQVFSGS
-451 DWIPEHKAIVP
+451 DWIPEHKAIVA
-462 LASKHGL
+462 LASKRGL

-482 PFENLSDNEI
+482 PFGNLSDGEI
-492 SAQLKND
+492 VAQLNND
-499 LCRGNCTLTD
+499 LCRRNCTLTD
-509 SETRE
+509 SEIRE
-514 LVQRQLRMEGTYVLH
+514 LVQRQLRLEGTYVLH

-539 FDFDWVCVIEEDRFP
+539 FDFDWVCVVEEDRFP

-566 LQQGK
+566 QQQGK
-571 NKANKARDPWF
+571 NKANKAKDPWF

-594 HIGSITDLI
+594 HIGSITDLM

-608 VGQEELAGQLA
+608 AGHEELAAQLA
-619 KELQNALDSLK
+619 LELQNALDSLK

-708 VTREMLEDCRF
+708 VSREMLEDCRF
-719 INRVYAAMV
+719 VNRVYAAMV
-728 GKIAGRREQLEEH
+728 GKIAERREQLKEQ

-746 AEWETV
+746 AEWETI
-752 RQNSDK
+752 RQSSDK

-816 AGQRSS
+816 NGQRSS

-861 DASGRAFLVDPLK
+861 DSSGRTFLVDPLK

-884 KYRDGKILLDDNS
+884 KYRDGKILLDDDKT
-897 LEQAQ
+897 EQAEG
-902 AETSTESCTETAI
+902 ETSTESCAESVTAE
-915 ATGRAIPTAVADE
+915 AAIQAANVDEAV
-928 RMEFIPGTFSDEDA
+928 EFNPGAFSDEDA